1 MAGPG
6 HQGGGA
12 VNATATPAWMSRTEL
27 AQASGLREDLVAR
40 FIPAADTPTGPMYAA
55 QQLALAVYVKEL
67 TDHNLPPAAVE
78 DKVREFLTRPATPAP
93 TPIIPKPAAR
103 RRGPSAAIGGTAAA
117 ALLLG
122 GIIGGLIGAG
132 RTDSSTAT
140 AAAPTVT
147 VEAPAPQFNPT
158 IPVTPDPVCAEW
170 APIAD
175 SYAAKQK
182 DWGSRGGDPTLPAST
197 WTPDQVALN
206 LGILPVLRDQV
217 ADLNRL
223 ADKAQDPFLAGLLRA
238 QAMYEEAF
246 IPRLPNYQPSDR
258 PLWQAVYDFSGAV
271 RAACITVQPR

>member
-1 MAGPG
+1 MMNVNQPHPPPVPGWYPPHAGRRRVWPAVLASTVALLI
-6 HQGGGA
+6 GGA
-12 VNATATPAWMSRTEL
+12 
-27 AQASGLREDLVAR
+27 
-40 FIPAADTPTGPMYAA
+40 
-55 QQLALAVYVKEL
+55 
-67 TDHNLPPAAVE
+67 
-78 DKVREFLTRPATPAP
+78 
-93 TPIIPKPAAR
+93 
-103 RRGPSAAIGGTAAA
+103 
-117 ALLLG
+117 
-122 GIIGGLIGAG
+122 IGGLIG
-132 RTDSSTAT
+132 SSSKVDTYASS
-140 AAAPTVT
+140 ASTVT
-147 VEAPAPQFNPT
+147 VEAPAPQLNPT

-258 PLWQAVYDFSGAV
+258 PLWQAFRDFSGAV

>member
-1 MAGPG
+1 MAVTGPDI
-6 HQGGGA
+6 A
-12 VNATATPAWMSRTEL
+12 ASSWLSRAEL
-27 AQASGLREDLVAR
+27 AQASGLREDLITR

-55 QQLALAVYVKEL
+55 QQMALAVYVKEL

-78 DKVREFLTRPATPAP
+78 DKVREFLTRPATPIPPPA
-93 TPIIPKPAAR
+93 PIIPKPAAR

-122 GIIGGLIGAG
+122 GVIGGIIGSSNK
-132 RTDSSTAT
+132 DSVPA
-140 AAAPTVT
+140 AAAPMVT

-258 PLWQAVYDFSGAV
+258 PLWQAFRDFSGAV